1 MNSGAPSFRKI
12 AFAYLCFYAII
23 YPLATHLLMIG
34 NGDEGVG
41 ALPIQIFQA
50 TVVVTLLGLWRFGR
64 ASERDILDIW
74 VLALG
79 YFSVITFY
87 IAFIRTSSNPRL
99 ELLGG
104 ARFLAW
110 FLFAA
115 SMARGVFPKRQIRN
129 LAISFWIG
137 SSIQGLIAV
146 WTFFTHGAGSTYS
159 DVYAST
165 GSANVSGKTV
175 VSFIVLNL
183 FLSIYW
189 LIVGKKLR
197 PVFLFTAL
205 LGLAVVLFSYNR
217 ASQLAL
223 AFVCFGAFFW
233 FVHKERMKA
242 AGIFVILGCF
252 TVAFFCSPLGEVF
265 LSRWNEIAYD
275 HGSGRVTLIA
285 AAIKNL
291 FEPNSFE
298 SLLIGL
304 GFFKMEALMYE
315 ACGAYIGTH
324 SDLFDFLTVYGVVGG
339 VFYLVIAARL
349 FFVNFKTI
357 HNNSIENL
365 FLRAATLFILLT
377 GLFTGLFQAT
387 YTFFMLVVLQYYLL
401 SRDKTSLVE
410 TDIVEVIDEIVYED
424 ESDEERQGSLTEEE
438 KGANENLHSQSL
450 LKRSD
455 GLNDVAKIDAAFRD
469 IDFDKLEK
477 NENKRVDQKAR
488 IIDEIWREK
497 GRKKDTDSQ
506 DGGKNMLGRDKYID
520 DFFESAEDF

>member
-1 MNSGAPSFRKI
+1 
-12 AFAYLCFYAII
+12 
-23 YPLATHLLMIG
+23 
-34 NGDEGVG
+34 
-41 ALPIQIFQA
+41 
-50 TVVVTLLGLWRFGR
+50 
-64 ASERDILDIW
+64 
-74 VLALG
+74 
-79 YFSVITFY
+79 
-87 IAFIRTSSNPRL
+87 
-99 ELLGG
+99 
-104 ARFLAW
+104 
-110 FLFAA
+110 
-115 SMARGVFPKRQIRN
+115 
-129 LAISFWIG
+129 
-137 SSIQGLIAV
+137 
-146 WTFFTHGAGSTYS
+146 
-159 DVYAST
+159 
-165 GSANVSGKTV
+165 
-175 VSFIVLNL
+175 
-183 FLSIYW
+183 
-189 LIVGKKLR
+189 
-197 PVFLFTAL
+197 
-205 LGLAVVLFSYNR
+205 
-217 ASQLAL
+217 
-223 AFVCFGAFFW
+223 
-233 FVHKERMKA
+233 
-242 AGIFVILGCF
+242 
-252 TVAFFCSPLGEVF
+252 
-265 LSRWNEIAYD
+265 
-275 HGSGRVTLIA
+275 
-285 AAIKNL
+285 
-291 FEPNSFE
+291 
-298 SLLIGL
+298 
-304 GFFKMEALMYE
+304 MYE

-324 SDLFDFLTVYGVVGG
+324 SDLFNFLTVYGVIGG

-438 KGANENLHSQSL
+438 KSANENLHSQSL

-506 DGGKNMLGRDKYID
+506 DGRKNMLGRDKYID